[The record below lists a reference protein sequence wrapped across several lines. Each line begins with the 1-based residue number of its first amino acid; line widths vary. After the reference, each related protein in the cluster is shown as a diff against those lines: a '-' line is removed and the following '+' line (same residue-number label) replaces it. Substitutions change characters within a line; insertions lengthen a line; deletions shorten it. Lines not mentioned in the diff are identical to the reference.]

1 MSRLAQVLRAGRE
14 RGSILPVIPVVALSL
29 LLIAGLVIDAS
40 RQLNARSQAV
50 AYAEEAARAGAQ
62 AVEPEP
68 PATLDPQQARRNV
81 GDYCAQVLQRSAVT
95 SCGVTDIEPAEDSP
109 RPYTMVVRVETQI
122 PTTLLGMV
130 GVRSLSAS
138 GVGRAE
144 PVAGELLPPPEP
156 EPDPGPDPGPEPG
169 PPDPEPGPPDP
180 DPEPGPPDPDPEPG
194 PPAP

>member
-1 MSRLAQVLRAGRE
+1 MSRLLRTLGAARD

-62 AVEPEP
+62 AVEPQP

-81 GDYCAQVLQRSAVT
+81 GDYCAQVLQRGAVT
-95 SCGVTDIEPAEDSP
+95 SCGVTDIEPADDSP

-144 PVAGELLPPPEP
+144 PVAGELLPPDPD
-156 EPDPGPDPGPEPG
+156 PDPGPDPGPGPG
-169 PPDPEPGPPDP
+169 PDPGPDPGPPGPDPEPDPLPDP
-180 DPEPGPPDPDPEPG
+180 
-194 PPAP
+194 

>member
-1 MSRLAQVLRAGRE
+1 MRVLRSGGE

-81 GDYCAQVLQRSAVT
+81 GDYCAQVLRRSAVT
-95 SCGVTDIEPAEDSP
+95 SCGVTDIEPASDSP

-144 PVAGELLPPPEP
+144 PVAGELLDPPAPPDP
-156 EPDPGPDPGPEPG
+156 EPDPGPDPEPG
-169 PPDPEPGPPDP
+169 PPPDPEPGPPA
-180 DPEPGPPDPDPEPG
+180 DPEPGPPADPEPG

>member
-1 MSRLAQVLRAGRE
+1 MSRLVQVLRAGRE

-95 SCGVTDIEPAEDSP
+95 SCGVTDIEPADDSP

-144 PVAGELLPPPEP
+144 PVAGELLPPAPDPEP
-156 EPDPGPDPGPEPG
+156 EPDPDPGPDPGPEPG
-169 PPDPEPGPPDP
+169 PPDP
-180 DPEPGPPDPDPEPG
+180 DPDPEPG